1 MAIAYAGV
9 PTLVALL
16 PGDVPRAEG
25 IRVNGVVLRM
35 LGVYGVVAYTAARQQ
50 RDIGIRLALGAT
62 RTNVR
67 ARFVRQALAFA
78 GVGIVIGEIGA
89 AVLMSSLS
97 SQLFGVGPW
106 DPFTYAAVPVLLVA
120 LAVVAA
126 WLPARRAT
134 TLVPVA
140 VLRLAGMYPPRRPTH
155 SPWLLR
161 SPDQL

>member
-1 MAIAYAGV
+1 MGGAVGLAIAYAGV

-25 IRVNGVVLRM
+25 IRVNGVVLGM
-35 LGVYGVVAYTAARQQ
+35 LRVYGVVAYTAARQQ

-106 DPFTYAAVPVLLVA
+106 DPFTYAAVPVLLVG
-120 LAVVAA
+120 
-126 WLPARRAT
+126 PCQ
-134 TLVPVA
+134 
-140 VLRLAGMYPPRRPTH
+140 
-155 SPWLLR
+155 
-161 SPDQL
+161 QL